1 MRVSVIGQGYV
12 GLTISIAAAN
22 SGHNVTG
29 VDLSNRVVE
38 GLLGGKSHIE
48 GVSDSEI
55 ARANSEGRY
64 LATTDYKKISD
75 AEVIVIAVPTPL
87 DSSGNPDLAL
97 LEKAAKSIGE
107 NLESKALIINES
119 TSHPGTLRELIRPMV
134 ELGAPFENL
143 YAISP
148 ERVDPGNKNFG
159 AKNTPRVVGGLTDE
173 ARDRAVDFY
182 RTFCDVVIP
191 TSSAEVAEAA
201 KLLENTFRFINIGLI
216 NEFSQL
222 MTELG
227 IPVNEVISAAATKP
241 YGFMPFHPNV
251 GIGGHCIPVDPFY
264 LQKRALEAGIESRYI
279 SLSESINKEMPRYV
293 IDRLIDA
300 FGNLKGK
307 KIQVFGVAY
316 KANVSD
322 TRETPA
328 TSVIDIL
335 RQEGAEVSWHDPL
348 VAEWNGEVSSEVD
361 LKADLGLVLVYH
373 DKMKIEEFSAPIFS
387 VNPNRNYP
395 DWKPLLG
402 LQS

>member
-1 MRVSVIGQGYV
+1 
-12 GLTISIAAAN
+12 
-22 SGHNVTG
+22 
-29 VDLSNRVVE
+29 
-38 GLLGGKSHIE
+38 
-48 GVSDSEI
+48 
-55 ARANSEGRY
+55 
-64 LATTDYKKISD
+64 
-75 AEVIVIAVPTPL
+75 
-87 DSSGNPDLAL
+87 
-97 LEKAAKSIGE
+97 
-107 NLESKALIINES
+107 
-119 TSHPGTLRELIRPMV
+119 
-134 ELGAPFENL
+134 
-143 YAISP
+143 
-148 ERVDPGNKNFG
+148 
-159 AKNTPRVVGGLTDE
+159 
-173 ARDRAVDFY
+173 
-182 RTFCDVVIP
+182 
-191 TSSAEVAEAA
+191 
-201 KLLENTFRFINIGLI
+201 
-216 NEFSQL
+216 
-222 MTELG
+222 
-227 IPVNEVISAAATKP
+227 
-241 YGFMPFHPNV
+241 
-251 GIGGHCIPVDPFY
+251 
-264 LQKRALEAGIESRYI
+264 
-279 SLSESINKEMPRYV
+279 MPRYV